1 MKYAKYLRSPLFLAG
16 CMSIALTLLI
26 YAPFAL
32 RASSFWGIPLKD
44 SGMQQIYSNWDGPNY
59 VLNAITNYEPAEIG
73 IRAFLTR
80 PNEYYAAHFPLYS
93 WLIRAGAPVF
103 GYWWSALAL
112 QIVSGVIL
120 NLIFYSF
127 IRTRSK
133 HALWLTFAFTIFPP
147 RLMVLRAVIAPELL
161 LTASMLAALLLWQNN
176 KPLFA
181 GVMGIVA
188 VLLKFQ
194 AIILVP
200 VFAITIFEHSLRER
214 KIHIPEII
222 GAGLPLLGYGVVAL
236 FYFFQFGDWH
246 AYFVAQNMV
255 GMGMDVPFSMFNYA
269 KKWVGTNVMETAAL
283 YFIGMIMLIT
293 KLAKGFPRVYFWFAL
308 GYTAMLSLIP
318 QVDIMRLAAPIAPIF
333 FLGFHSFFESKL
345 MRITLILALPML
357 YLYTIN
363 FIMTNQA
370 PIADWSLFQ

>member
-200 VFAITIFEHSLRER
+200 
-214 KIHIPEII
+214 
-222 GAGLPLLGYGVVAL
+222 
-236 FYFFQFGDWH
+236 
-246 AYFVAQNMV
+246 
-255 GMGMDVPFSMFNYA
+255 
-269 KKWVGTNVMETAAL
+269 
-283 YFIGMIMLIT
+283 
-293 KLAKGFPRVYFWFAL
+293 
-308 GYTAMLSLIP
+308 
-318 QVDIMRLAAPIAPIF
+318 
-333 FLGFHSFFESKL
+333 
-345 MRITLILALPML
+345 
-357 YLYTIN
+357 
-363 FIMTNQA
+363 
-370 PIADWSLFQ
+370 